1 MTTRAGQS
9 GVTLIE
15 MLVALSV
22 FSLIGLAS
30 FNVLDAIVRTDRQ
43 TDGRLEAVAQLD
55 LALRIFEADVLR
67 SQGLSVL
74 EEDRITLVSSA
85 DRITYFSSQK
95 GLRRRIERSE
105 QPALVQQVLVYPARA
120 FWSVT
125 DVGEI
130 QAVEINLLPE
140 GDTTHAIRRL
150 VPLSSIP
157 RWPE

>member
-43 TDGRLEAVAQLD
+43 TDGRLEAVSQMD

-85 DRITYFSSQK
+85 DRVTYFSSQK
-95 GLRRRIERSE
+95 GLHRRIERSE

-120 FWSVT
+120 FWNVT

-140 GDTTHAIRRL
+140 GDTNRAIRRL